1 MGVAADERKAKHKT
15 NLICQIS
22 LLWNIFKALF
32 PGCLESGNLTLLKAE
47 TKGQKWENLQKKK
60 QRLDRGVSPESYLM
74 MAARR
79 SYTSV
84 VSWLFPQIS
93 LQPKPTGPEIVDI
106 EDEDDEIQVLE
117 VVDGKKAI
125 ESSSKNI
132 KYDPLPSFK
141 GFTRPPK
148 RRKVPDK
155 DSIESKPDVK
165 LQTKTKSRLS
175 KMLKSREIY
184 RKMLEQK
191 IKSNQRLEDLIKD
204 YGRKS
209 ENMNR
214 KLKRKLAKLR
224 LKAKE
229 KGDED
234 LVKEIS
240 ETNDEF
246 MKEHSEKNR
255 EILEE
260 LSKQGSELRSEKEA
274 YGEVPEVVNLD
285 TSDDEGVKPVED
297 DVQVLDDLANI
308 ELVKIEDSD
317 NEDAEVVEV
326 TDESD
331 YETDEDEAYYD
342 NRTFVRKECDIVYD
356 PDDDSFEEDDDVKIL
371 ENFPEIVT
379 IDDEDEIVLDDDDEN
394 EPVTNSSNEVL
405 VTAHRISITGEDLQ
419 TLEGLNWLNDNIV
432 NFYMAMIEARSR
444 TNNNLPL
451 TYAFSTF
458 FYPRLQD
465 VLLTFNLFTFIQCSS
480 LQSTLSSSLSSLN
493 SRLDMRVLLAGPGI
507 LTSSATTCC

>member
-1 MGVAADERKAKHKT
+1 
-15 NLICQIS
+15 
-22 LLWNIFKALF
+22 
-32 PGCLESGNLTLLKAE
+32 
-47 TKGQKWENLQKKK
+47 
-60 QRLDRGVSPESYLM
+60 M

-285 TSDDEGVKPVED
+285 NSDDEGVKPVED

-356 PDDDSFEEDDDVKIL
+356 PDDDSFEEEEDDDVKIL

-379 IDDEDEIVLDDDDEN
+379 IDDDDEI

>member
-1 MGVAADERKAKHKT
+1 
-15 NLICQIS
+15 
-22 LLWNIFKALF
+22 
-32 PGCLESGNLTLLKAE
+32 
-47 TKGQKWENLQKKK
+47 
-60 QRLDRGVSPESYLM
+60 M

-84 VSWLFPQIS
+84 VSWLFPQMAS
-93 LQPKPTGPEIVDI
+93 QPKPTGPEIVNI
-106 EDEDDEIQVLE
+106 EDDEDEIQVVE
-117 VVDGKKAI
+117 VVDGKKAN
-125 ESSSKNI
+125 ELSSKNI

-148 RRKVPDK
+148 RRKDE
-155 DSIESKPDVK
+155 DSKEKENLKSEVK

-191 IKSNQRLEDLIKD
+191 IKSNRRLEDLIKD

-224 LKAKE
+224 GKAKE
-229 KGDED
+229 KEDED

-240 ETNDEF
+240 ETSDEL
-246 MKEHSEKNR
+246 MKEYSEKNKQM
-255 EILEE
+255 LEE
-260 LSKQGSELRSEKEA
+260 LSKQGSQLRCEKEA

-285 TSDDEGVKPVED
+285 NDDEEGVKEVED

-317 NEDAEVVEV
+317 NADVEVVEV
-326 TDESD
+326 TDESE

-356 PDDDSFEEDDDVKIL
+356 PDADSLEEEEDDDVKIL

-379 IDDEDEIVLDDDDEN
+379 IDDEEKEIVLDEAEN
-394 EPVTNSSNEVL
+394 EPEVRDYENRSDEVL

-432 NFYMAMIEARSR
+432 NFYMAMVEARST
-444 TNNNLPL
+444 TNKNLPS
-451 TYAFSTF
+451 TYSFSTF
-458 FYPRLQD
+458 FYPRLQEVGHQGVARWTRNVD
-465 VLLTFNLFTFIQCSS
+465 IFSYDLLLMPIHLGMHWCLAAVDLRHMTINYYDSMGGNNSECLAE
-480 LQSTLSSSLSSLN
+480 LN
-493 SRLDMRVLLAGPGI
+493 DYLHDEYP
-507 LTSSATTCC
+507 

>member
-1 MGVAADERKAKHKT
+1 MMVKSMDPAPGV
-15 NLICQIS
+15 
-22 LLWNIFKALF
+22 F
-32 PGCLESGNLTLLKAE
+32 
-47 TKGQKWENLQKKK
+47 
-60 QRLDRGVSPESYLM
+60 PESYLM

-84 VSWLFPQIS
+84 VSRLFPQMAS
-93 LQPKPTGPEIVDI
+93 QPKPTGPEIVNI
-106 EDEDDEIQVLE
+106 EDNEDEIQVVE
-117 VVDGKKAI
+117 VVDGKKAN
-125 ESSSKNI
+125 ELSSKNI

-148 RRKVPDK
+148 RRKDE
-155 DSIESKPDVK
+155 DSKEKENLKSEVK
-165 LQTKTKSRLS
+165 LHTKTKSRLS

-260 LSKQGSELRSEKEA
+260 LSKPFRRS
-274 YGEVPEVVNLD
+274 
-285 TSDDEGVKPVED
+285 
-297 DVQVLDDLANI
+297 
-308 ELVKIEDSD
+308 
-317 NEDAEVVEV
+317 
-326 TDESD
+326 
-331 YETDEDEAYYD
+331 
-342 NRTFVRKECDIVYD
+342 VYPKD
-356 PDDDSFEEDDDVKIL
+356 R
-371 ENFPEIVT
+371 IVT
-379 IDDEDEIVLDDDDEN
+379 
-394 EPVTNSSNEVL
+394 
-405 VTAHRISITGEDLQ
+405 
-419 TLEGLNWLNDNIV
+419 
-432 NFYMAMIEARSR
+432 
-444 TNNNLPL
+444 
-451 TYAFSTF
+451 
-458 FYPRLQD
+458 
-465 VLLTFNLFTFIQCSS
+465 
-480 LQSTLSSSLSSLN
+480 
-493 SRLDMRVLLAGPGI
+493 
-507 LTSSATTCC
+507 

>member
-1 MGVAADERKAKHKT
+1 MIHVKKIMMVKSMELA
-15 NLICQIS
+15 
-22 LLWNIFKALF
+22 
-32 PGCLESGNLTLLKAE
+32 PGNF
-47 TKGQKWENLQKKK
+47 
-60 QRLDRGVSPESYLM
+60 PESYLM
-74 MAARR
+74 MAARK

-84 VSWLFPQIS
+84 VSWLFPQMAS
-93 LQPKPTGPEIVDI
+93 QSEPTGPEVVNV
-106 EDEDDEIQVLE
+106 EDDEDEIQVLE
-117 VVDGKKAI
+117 VVDGKRAN

-240 ETNDEF
+240 ETNEEL
-246 MKEHSEKNR
+246 MKEQSAKNKQ
-255 EILEE
+255 ILEE
-260 LSKQGSELRSEKEA
+260 LNKQGSELRSEKEA
-274 YGEVPEVVNLD
+274 FGEVPEVVNLD
-285 TSDDEGVKPVED
+285 NSDDEDLKEVED
-297 DVQVLDDLANI
+297 DVQALDGLAKI
-308 ELVKIEDSD
+308 ELVEIEDSD
-317 NEDAEVVEV
+317 NEEVEVVDL

-342 NRTFVRKECDIVYD
+342 NRTFVRKECDIEYD
-356 PDDDSFEEDDDVKIL
+356 PDDDSFEEEEDDDVKIL

-379 IDDEDEIVLDDDDEN
+379 IDDEDEIVLDGAEN
-394 EPVTNSSNEVL
+394 EQVTSDESSRDEVL
-405 VTAHRISITGEDLQ
+405 VTAYR
-419 TLEGLNWLNDNIV
+419 
-432 NFYMAMIEARSR
+432 
-444 TNNNLPL
+444 
-451 TYAFSTF
+451 
-458 FYPRLQD
+458 
-465 VLLTFNLFTFIQCSS
+465 
-480 LQSTLSSSLSSLN
+480 
-493 SRLDMRVLLAGPGI
+493 
-507 LTSSATTCC
+507 

>member
-1 MGVAADERKAKHKT
+1 MVKSTELVAGD
-15 NLICQIS
+15 
-22 LLWNIFKALF
+22 F
-32 PGCLESGNLTLLKAE
+32 
-47 TKGQKWENLQKKK
+47 
-60 QRLDRGVSPESYLM
+60 PESYLM

-84 VSWLFPQIS
+84 VSWLFPQMAS
-93 LQPKPTGPEIVDI
+93 QPKPTEVVNIVD
-106 EDEDDEIQVLE
+106 DEDEIQVLE
-117 VVDGKKAI
+117 VVDGKKAN

-148 RRKVPDK
+148 RRKVPD
-155 DSIESKPDVK
+155 EGSKEKENLKPEVK
-165 LQTKTKSRLS
+165 LQPKTKSRLS

-191 IKSNQRLEDLIKD
+191 IKSNRRLEDLIKD

-240 ETNDEF
+240 ETNEEI
-246 MKEHSEKNR
+246 MKEQSEKNKQ
-255 EILEE
+255 ILEE
-260 LSKQGSELRSEKEA
+260 LSKQGSDLRSEKEA
-274 YGEVPEVVNLD
+274 FGKVPEVVNLD
-285 TSDDEGVKPVED
+285 NSDDEDLKEVED

-308 ELVKIEDSD
+308 ELVEIEDSD
-317 NEDAEVVEV
+317 NEDVEVVEV

-356 PDDDSFEEDDDVKIL
+356 PDDDSLEEDDDVKIL

-379 IDDEDEIVLDDDDEN
+379 IDEEEIVLDGGDEN
-394 EPVTNSSNEVL
+394 EPLGNVESSSDEVL
-405 VTAHRISITGEDLQ
+405 VTAHRY
-419 TLEGLNWLNDNIV
+419 
-432 NFYMAMIEARSR
+432 F
-444 TNNNLPL
+444 
-451 TYAFSTF
+451 
-458 FYPRLQD
+458 
-465 VLLTFNLFTFIQCSS
+465 
-480 LQSTLSSSLSSLN
+480 QS
-493 SRLDMRVLLAGPGI
+493 
-507 LTSSATTCC
+507 